1 MTTISSPN
9 SHYCNAPGCFDGMLQ
24 CSSNILVKITA
35 IKHFFIIILRHLAKI
50 YPVQTFGI
58 SISKLK
64 VLLRD
69 QLILLLSKD
78 ALSLHQN

>member
-1 MTTISSPN
+1 
-9 SHYCNAPGCFDGMLQ
+9 MLQ

-78 ALSLHQN
+78 ALSLHQNWHVIDQKWQSTDRLLDVDS